1 MEIHN
6 IKDVSDRI
14 LDDLTTVM
22 NRDCQVGKFTL
33 KELRDNYSKHTDI
46 CYLFVNGEPVYFLL
60 LDVFPK
66 QKIIYIHDV
75 CKSKA
80 QEIKGIFKSSLVFLT
95 SHYSKKGFK
104 KFTLDASD
112 STKESGLNQKARIHI
127 FSKAGFVISPETG
140 IFNESGDYKIINTI
154 VSLTSGEK
162 VTIQSKN
169 KISQETYNV
178 KTDTNAIKQIS
189 QTEIVNCYDD
199 NSNQISCPMMMDI
212 PKSTSKRKT
221 RKHRVFYKKLSSTLS

>member
-6 IKDVSDRI
+6 IKDVSDKI

-33 KELRDNYSKHTDI
+33 KEIRDKYSKHTDI
-46 CYLFVNGEPVYFLL
+46 CYLFVKDVPVYFLL
-60 LDVFPK
+60 LDIFPK

-80 QEIKGIFKSSLVFLT
+80 QDVKGIFKSSLAFLT

-112 STKESGLNQKARIHI
+112 STKESGLNQKARIQI

-140 IFNESGDYKIINTI
+140 LFNESGDYKTINTI

-162 VTIQSKN
+162 VTIQSIN
-169 KISQETYNV
+169 KVSPETYNV
-178 KTDTNAIKQIS
+178 KTNTNAIKQIS
-189 QTEIVNCYDD
+189 QSEIVNCYDD
-199 NSNQISCPMMMDI
+199 NSNQISCPMMMII
-212 PKSTSKRKT
+212 PKNAGKRKT
-221 RKHRVFYKKLSSTLS
+221 RKHRVFLQKLTST